1 MRIVKTFVDMRDDQI
16 LRNSFTGFSPAFL
29 KAYLEACA
37 KMIHRF
43 QAGKLEYLMAGSI
56 LIVDDDP
63 VQRRLLEAAVT
74 RFGHAALTADG
85 GEAALK
91 AMDGAGAGDVSV
103 VILDLVMPGLDG
115 IGVLQAMR
123 ERGIHIPVIVQTAQ
137 GGIDTVVS
145 AMRHGAFDFVVK
157 PASPERLRA
166 SIANALKVEAVEDEV
181 KRSGNRGSRRLTFKD
196 MITHSPAMERVIRLG
211 QKAAA
216 SNIPIL
222 IEGESGVGKELV
234 ARAIQGSGERRSRP
248 FVTVNCGAIPDNL
261 VESILFGHEKGSFTG
276 ATEKHTGKFVEAHTG
291 TLFLDEIGD
300 LPLDV
305 QVKLLRAVQEG
316 EVDPVGGRS
325 TVNVD
330 IRLISATHRD
340 LLQQVKDGAFREDLY
355 YRLNVYPIYVPPLR
369 ERRDDIP
376 HLVAHFL
383 QKVRPT
389 DPRHRPG
396 GISGTAVALL
406 QAYDWPGN
414 IRQLE
419 NAVFR
424 ASVLAEGDILTEEDF
439 PQIRAQVDGVVRLDA
454 TGDDEEGL
462 QPVLGP
468 LTMDGGE
475 ADDAGDGH
483 PVTARTRFD
492 KLDALDERGNVRSLA
507 AVELEMIKLAIEHY
521 NGQMS
526 EVARRLGIGRST
538 LYRKLKEYGI
548 DPETGRSDR
557 LAS

>member
-1 MRIVKTFVDMRDDQI
+1 
-16 LRNSFTGFSPAFL
+16 
-29 KAYLEACA
+29 
-37 KMIHRF
+37 
-43 QAGKLEYLMAGSI
+43 MAASI

-74 RFGHAALTADG
+74 KFGHTAIVADG
-85 GEAALK
+85 GEAGLDVV
-91 AMDGAGAGDVSV
+91 DGPNARDVSV
-103 VILDLVMPGLDG
+103 VILDLMMPGLDG
-115 IGVLQAMR
+115 IGVLKAMR

-137 GGIDTVVS
+137 GGIETVVS

-157 PASPERLRA
+157 PASPDRLQA
-166 SIANALKVEAVEDEV
+166 SIGNALKVEALEGEV
-181 KRSGNRGSRRLTFKD
+181 KRSSRQRGGHLTFKD
-196 MITHSPAMERVIRLG
+196 MITHSPAMDRVIRLG
-211 QKAAA
+211 RKAAA

-234 ARAIQGSGERRSRP
+234 ARAIQGSGDRRSKP

-276 ATEKHTGKFVEAHTG
+276 ATEKHTGKFVEAHSG

-305 QVKLLRAVQEG
+305 QVKLLRAVQDG

-325 TVNVD
+325 TVRVD
-330 IRLISATHRD
+330 IRLISATHRN
-340 LLQQVKDGAFREDLY
+340 LLQQVKDGKFREDLF
-355 YRLNVYPIYVPPLR
+355 YRLNVYPIFVPPLR
-369 ERRDDIP
+369 DRRDDIP
-376 HLVAHFL
+376 HLVEHFME
-383 QKVRPT
+383 KVAPA
-389 DPRHRPG
+389 DPRHRLR
-396 GISGTAVALL
+396 GISAAALAML

-424 ASVLAEGDILTEEDF
+424 ASVLAEGDMLTEEEF
-439 PQIRAQVDGVVRLDA
+439 PQIRAQVEGTVNLDA
-454 TGDDEEGL
+454 DIASPESGGPASGWPASGL
-462 QPVLGP
+462 ASGSLPRDNVPAAVGAAAAEP
-468 LTMDGGE
+468 N
-475 ADDAGDGH
+475 A
-483 PVTARTRFD
+483 PARPRFGT
-492 KLDALDERGNVRSLA
+492 LRALDERGNVRALA
-507 AVELEMIKLAIEHY
+507 DVELEMIKLAIDHY

-548 DPETGRSDR
+548 DPETGRVER

>member
-1 MRIVKTFVDMRDDQI
+1 MVHR
-16 LRNSFTGFSPAFL
+16 AEFL
-29 KAYLEACA
+29 GRAVTPV
-37 KMIHRF
+37 MT
-43 QAGKLEYLMAGSI
+43 GSI

-74 RFGHAALTADG
+74 RFGYSAIVVDGGAAALDILDG
-85 GEAALK
+85 P
-91 AMDGAGAGDVSV
+91 GAREVSV

-115 IGVLQAMR
+115 IGVLKAMR
-123 ERGIHIPVIVQTAQ
+123 ERDINVPAIVQTAQ
-137 GGIDTVVS
+137 GGIETVVS

-157 PASPERLRA
+157 PASPDRLQA
-166 SIANALKVEAVEDEV
+166 SIGNALKVEAVEGEV
-181 KRSGNRGSRRLTFKD
+181 KRTSRRRGGLLTFKD
-196 MITHSPAMERVIRLG
+196 MITHSPAMDRVIRLG

-234 ARAIQGSGERRSRP
+234 ARAIQGSGDRRTKP

-276 ATEKHTGKFVEAHTG
+276 ATDKHTGKFVEAHSG

-305 QVKLLRAVQEG
+305 QVKLLRAVQDG

-325 TVNVD
+325 TVRVD
-330 IRLISATHRD
+330 IRLISATHRN
-340 LLQQVKDGAFREDLY
+340 LLQQVKDGKFREDLF
-355 YRLNVYPIYVPPLR
+355 YRLNVYPIFVPPLR
-369 ERRDDIP
+369 DRRDDIP
-376 HLVAHFL
+376 YLVTHFMEKVAPADPHRRL
-383 QKVRPT
+383 Q
-389 DPRHRPG
+389 
-396 GISGTAVALL
+396 GISAAALAVL

-424 ASVLAEGDILTEEDF
+424 ASVLCEGYMLTAEDF
-439 PQIRAQVDGVVRLDA
+439 PQIRAQVEGTVNLDMDGDA
-454 TGDDEEGL
+454 PSPSLPLQARDDEALPGEGGPAIAFDPPARL
-462 QPVLGP
+462 QP
-468 LTMDGGE
+468 
-475 ADDAGDGH
+475 
-483 PVTARTRFD
+483 RFGT
-492 KLDALDERGNVRSLA
+492 LRALDERGNVRALA
-507 AVELEMIKLAIEHY
+507 DVELEMIKLAIDHY

-538 LYRKLKEYGI
+538 LYRKLKEHGI
-548 DPETGRSDR
+548 DPETGRVDR

>member
-1 MRIVKTFVDMRDDQI
+1 MT
-16 LRNSFTGFSPAFL
+16 
-29 KAYLEACA
+29 
-37 KMIHRF
+37 
-43 QAGKLEYLMAGSI
+43 GSI

-74 RFGHAALTADG
+74 RFGYGAIVVDGGAAALEMLDG
-85 GEAALK
+85 PKGR
-91 AMDGAGAGDVSV
+91 GVSV

-115 IGVLQAMR
+115 IGVLKAMR
-123 ERGIHIPVIVQTAQ
+123 ARDITIPTIVQTAQ
-137 GGIDTVVS
+137 GGIETVVS

-157 PASPERLRA
+157 PASPDKLQA
-166 SIANALKVEAVEDEV
+166 SIGNALKVEAVEGEV
-181 KRSGNRGSRRLTFKD
+181 KRSARHRPGLLTFKD
-196 MITHSPAMERVIRLG
+196 MITHSPAMDTVIRLG

-234 ARAIQGSGERRSRP
+234 ARAIQGSGDRRSKP

-276 ATEKHTGKFVEAHTG
+276 ATDKHMGKFVEAHSG

-305 QVKLLRAVQEG
+305 QVKLLRAVQDG
-316 EVDPVGGRS
+316 EVDPVGGRG
-325 TVNVD
+325 TVRVD
-330 IRLISATHRD
+330 IRLISATHRN
-340 LLQQVKDGAFREDLY
+340 LLQQVEEGKFREDLF
-355 YRLNVYPIYVPPLR
+355 YRLNVYPIFVPPLR
-369 ERRDDIP
+369 ERREDIP
-376 HLVAHFL
+376 YLVKHFME
-383 QKVRPT
+383 KVAPA
-389 DPRHRPG
+389 DPRRRLH
-396 GISGTAVALL
+396 GISAAALAVL

-424 ASVLAEGDILTEEDF
+424 ASVLCEGDVLTTEDF
-439 PQIRAQVDGVVRLDA
+439 PQIRAQVEGTVILDSDDAPSPAFLEPAFLEEETEPVHSLGDQAIAVADAPVRL
-454 TGDDEEGL
+454 
-462 QPVLGP
+462 QP
-468 LTMDGGE
+468 
-475 ADDAGDGH
+475 
-483 PVTARTRFD
+483 RFGT
-492 KLDALDERGNVRSLA
+492 LRALDERGNVRALA
-507 AVELEMIKLAIEHY
+507 DVELEMIKLAIDHY

-548 DPETGRSDR
+548 DPETGRVDR

>member
-1 MRIVKTFVDMRDDQI
+1 MT
-16 LRNSFTGFSPAFL
+16 
-29 KAYLEACA
+29 
-37 KMIHRF
+37 
-43 QAGKLEYLMAGSI
+43 GSI

-63 VQRRLLEAAVT
+63 VQRRLLEGAVT
-74 RFGHAALTADG
+74 KFGHAAIVADG
-85 GEAALK
+85 GEAGLD
-91 AMDGAGAGDVSV
+91 MLDGPGARDVSV

-115 IGVLQAMR
+115 IGVLKAMR
-123 ERGIHIPVIVQTAQ
+123 ERGIHIPVIVQTSQ

-157 PASPERLRA
+157 PASPDKLQA
-166 SIANALKVEAVEDEV
+166 SIGNALKVEAIEGEV
-181 KRSGNRGSRRLTFKD
+181 RRTSRRKGGHLSFKD
-196 MITHSPAMERVIRLG
+196 MITQSPAMDRVIRLG

-234 ARAIQGSGERRSRP
+234 ARAIQGTGDRRSKP

-276 ATEKHTGKFVEAHTG
+276 ATEKHTGKFVEAHSG

-305 QVKLLRAVQEG
+305 QVKLLRAVQDG

-325 TVNVD
+325 TVRVD
-330 IRLISATHRD
+330 IRLISATHRN
-340 LLQQVKDGAFREDLY
+340 LLQQVKDGKFREDLF
-355 YRLNVYPIYVPPLR
+355 YRLNVYPIFVPPLR
-369 ERRDDIP
+369 DRRDDIP
-376 HLVAHFL
+376 YLVEHFMD
-383 QKVRPT
+383 KVAPADT
-389 DPRHRPG
+389 RHRLQ
-396 GISGTAVALL
+396 GISAGALAML

-424 ASVLAEGDILTEEDF
+424 ASVLCDGDVLTEEEF
-439 PQIRAQVDGVVRLDA
+439 PQIRAQVSGTVNLDAQGAQPKAPLPPDTHAGEDNTKQGEGTAMPGPDPQVRL
-454 TGDDEEGL
+454 
-462 QPVLGP
+462 QP
-468 LTMDGGE
+468 
-475 ADDAGDGH
+475 
-483 PVTARTRFD
+483 RFGT
-492 KLDALDERGNVRSLA
+492 LRALDERGNVRALA
-507 AVELEMIKLAIEHY
+507 DVELEMIKLAIDHY
-521 NGQMS
+521 SGQMS

-548 DPETGRSDR
+548 DPETGRVER

>member
-1 MRIVKTFVDMRDDQI
+1 MVHR
-16 LRNSFTGFSPAFL
+16 AEFL
-29 KAYLEACA
+29 GRAVIPV
-37 KMIHRF
+37 MT
-43 QAGKLEYLMAGSI
+43 GSI

-74 RFGHAALTADG
+74 RFGYTAIVVDGGAAALDVLDG
-85 GEAALK
+85 PSARE
-91 AMDGAGAGDVSV
+91 VSV

-115 IGVLQAMR
+115 IGVLKAMR
-123 ERGIHIPVIVQTAQ
+123 ERDINIPTIVQTAQ
-137 GGIDTVVS
+137 GGIETVVS

-157 PASPERLRA
+157 PASPDRLQA
-166 SIANALKVEAVEDEV
+166 SIGNALKVEAVEGEV
-181 KRSGNRGSRRLTFKD
+181 KRTSRRRSGLLTFKD
-196 MITHSPAMERVIRLG
+196 MITHSPAMDRVIRLG
-211 QKAAA
+211 QKAAV

-234 ARAIQGSGERRSRP
+234 ARAIQGSGDRRSKP

-276 ATEKHTGKFVEAHTG
+276 AIDKHTGKFVEAHSG

-305 QVKLLRAVQEG
+305 QVKLLRAVQDG

-325 TVNVD
+325 TVRVD
-330 IRLISATHRD
+330 IRLISATHRN
-340 LLQQVKDGAFREDLY
+340 LLQQVKDGKFREDLF
-355 YRLNVYPIYVPPLR
+355 YRLNVYPIFVPPLR
-369 ERRDDIP
+369 DRRDDIP
-376 HLVAHFL
+376 YLVTHFMD
-383 QKVRPT
+383 KVAPA
-389 DPRHRPG
+389 DPRHRLQ
-396 GISGTAVALL
+396 GISAAALAVL

-424 ASVLAEGDILTEEDF
+424 ASVLCEGDLLTTEDF
-439 PQIRAQVDGVVRLDA
+439 PQIRAQVEGTVNLDTDGAALSPSLPPE
-454 TGDDEEGL
+454 GDEEEAL
-462 QPVLGP
+462 P
-468 LTMDGGE
+468 GE
-475 ADDAGDGH
+475 VSSATESNS
-483 PVTARTRFD
+483 PARLPPRFGT
-492 KLDALDERGNVRSLA
+492 LRALDDRGNVRALA
-507 AVELEMIKLAIEHY
+507 DVEFEMIKLAIDHY

-548 DPETGRSDR
+548 DPETGRVDR

>member
-1 MRIVKTFVDMRDDQI
+1 M
-16 LRNSFTGFSPAFL
+16 TGSV
-29 KAYLEACA
+29 
-37 KMIHRF
+37 
-43 QAGKLEYLMAGSI
+43 

-74 RFGHAALTADG
+74 KFGHSAIVTDG
-85 GEAALK
+85 GEAGLDVLDGPK
-91 AMDGAGAGDVSV
+91 ARDVSV

-115 IGVLQAMR
+115 IGVLKAMR
-123 ERGIHIPVIVQTAQ
+123 ERAINLPVIVQTAQ
-137 GGIDTVVS
+137 GGIETVVS

-157 PASPERLRA
+157 PASPDRLQT
-166 SIANALKVEAVEDEV
+166 SISNALKVEAVEDEV
-181 KRSGNRGSRRLTFKD
+181 KRSSRRRGGHLTFKD
-196 MITHSPAMERVIRLG
+196 LITRSPAMDRVIRLG

-234 ARAIQGSGERRSRP
+234 ARAIQGSGDRRSKP

-276 ATEKHTGKFVEAHTG
+276 ATDKHTGKFVEAHSG

-325 TVNVD
+325 TVKVD
-330 IRLISATHRD
+330 IRLISATHRN
-340 LLQQVKDGAFREDLY
+340 LLQQVKDGKFREDLF
-355 YRLNVYPIYVPPLR
+355 YRLNVYPIFVPPLR
-369 ERRDDIP
+369 DRGEDIP
-376 HLVAHFL
+376 HLVRHFME
-383 QKVRPT
+383 KVAPA
-389 DPRHRPG
+389 DPRHRLT
-396 GISGTAVALL
+396 GISAKALAML

-424 ASVLAEGDILTEEDF
+424 ASVLAEGELLTEEEF
-439 PQIRAQVDGVVRLDA
+439 PQIRAQVEGTVKLDA
-454 TGDDEEGL
+454 EPAPAVAPVADELQSGDQAASGGVASGSHEAEAPARL
-462 QPVLGP
+462 QP
-468 LTMDGGE
+468 
-475 ADDAGDGH
+475 
-483 PVTARTRFD
+483 RFGT
-492 KLDALDERGNVRSLA
+492 LRALDERGNVRALA
-507 AVELEMIKLAIEHY
+507 DVEFEMIKLAIDHY

-548 DPETGRSDR
+548 DPEAGRLDR